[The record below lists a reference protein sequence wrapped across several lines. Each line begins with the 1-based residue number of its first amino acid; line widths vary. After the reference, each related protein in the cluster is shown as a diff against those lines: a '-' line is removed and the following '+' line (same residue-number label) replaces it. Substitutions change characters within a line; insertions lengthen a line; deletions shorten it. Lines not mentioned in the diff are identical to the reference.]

1 MRGNTPFHGE
11 IFILA
16 TFNQPGFI
24 NVTFA
29 GGQHVYC

>member
-16 TFNQPGFI
+16 TFNQPACI